1 MQEQKFDME
10 VTEYRKITM
19 IETLAK
25 LYAHQVG
32 MEIKNL
38 RIYPVKKDGE
48 PLREVVWEQ
57 KHKGGYLKCTN

>member
-32 MEIKNL
+32 MEIKSL
-38 RIYPVKKDGE
+38 RIYPVKNDGE
-48 PLREVVWEQ
+48 SFKKVI
-57 KHKGGYLKCTN
+57 

>member
-10 VTEYRKITM
+10 VTEYRRITM

-38 RIYPVKKDGE
+38 RIYPVENDGK
-48 PLREVVWEQ
+48 PLREVV
-57 KHKGGYLKCTN
+57 